1 MGKYEDLS
9 IKKLV
14 EGINESYYLPEIQRE
29 FVWNSDKSKFED
41 KVYDLFD
48 SLMRG
53 YPIGTMLFW
62 EVKHEDLERD
72 NRIMK
77 RGLILMIRF
86 ENKNVLGKNQDYFKY
101 VIKEAIKSRVIFL
114 SSNIKGHKR
123 LNKFLNK

>member
-72 NRIMK
+72 NIT
-77 RGLILMIRF
+77 
-86 ENKNVLGKNQDYFKY
+86 VL
-101 VIKEAIKSRVIFL
+101 
-114 SSNIKGHKR
+114 
-123 LNKFLNK
+123 KFLK